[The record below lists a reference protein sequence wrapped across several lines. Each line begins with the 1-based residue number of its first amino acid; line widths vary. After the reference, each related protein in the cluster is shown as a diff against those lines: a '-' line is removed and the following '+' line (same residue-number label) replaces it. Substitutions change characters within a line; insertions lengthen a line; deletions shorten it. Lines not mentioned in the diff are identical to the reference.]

1 MKNYVYAYAISTS
14 HIKEKI
20 GMFNVKDL
28 VRSSCD
34 LKNGVKSQDE
44 QWR

>member
-20 GMFNVKDL
+20 GMFNVKRL
-28 VRSSCD
+28 GKII
-34 LKNGVKSQDE
+34 L
-44 QWR
+44 